1 MARIGLK
8 NFRYSELDANEE
20 VKEPKTLGKAIDCK
34 VSLEL
39 NSAELFANDGLA
51 ESDYTFNKGTVT
63 ITVDDDDDQILA
75 PLLGHTISEDGEV
88 VRKDTDV
95 APYIAFGRILTK
107 IVGGKYKYKVEYL
120 SKVKFKDT
128 MPDET
133 TKGESIEFTTVS
145 IEGSVMRNS
154 KGEWS
159 KTRTFD
165 KYEEASAYLDDLLT
179 DPKKKIKIEIPDGA
193 TVTTLGNKTVGELQ
207 DNVKVGILN
216 DVSGSLKY
224 LASFEEFGKGAKGNF
239 LALYFPEA
247 KAGETVTCEV
257 KGDGSILKKPVTV
270 DPKDGLIVLQIANT
284 NQTIE
289 VVSDGKTT
297 KTLTLTDLDLKTE

>member
-8 NFRYSELDANEE
+8 NFRYSLLDENEK

-39 NSAELFANDGLA
+39 NSAELYGDDGLC

-63 ITVDDDDDQILA
+63 ITVDDDDDIILA
-75 PLLGHTISEDGEV
+75 PLLGHDISEDGEI

-107 IVGGKYKYKVEYL
+107 IVGGVYKYKVEYL

-145 IEGSVMRNS
+145 IGGSVMRKTN
-154 KGEWS
+154 GEWS
-159 KTRTFD
+159 KSKTFTTYKD
-165 KYEEASAYLDDLLT
+165 ASDYLDSLLT
-179 DPKKKIKIEIPDGA
+179 A
-193 TVTTLGNKTVGELQ
+193 TTNVTP
-207 DNVKVGILN
+207 
-216 DVSGSLKY
+216 
-224 LASFEEFGKGAKGNF
+224 ASYSAK
-239 LALYFPEA
+239 
-247 KAGETVTCEV
+247 
-257 KGDGSILKKPVTV
+257 S
-270 DPKDGLIVLQIANT
+270 
-284 NQTIE
+284 
-289 VVSDGKTT
+289 TT
-297 KTLTLTDLDLKTE
+297 K